1 VLWRLP
7 ARLITGP
14 LAFFVAGVL
23 DVLAFALHSARRSS
37 NYEDRTS

>member
-14 LAFFVAGVL
+14 VAFFVAGVV
-23 DVLAFALHSARRSS
+23 DVLAFALRSRRRRL
-37 NYEDRTS
+37 D